1 MKTEGASGEHV
12 RSRVRA
18 TLSTRWQDMLA
29 QARPIH
35 WLKNLIVFVPLLTS
49 QQFFN
54 WAMWPSVAGA
64 FVSFCL
70 AASAGYQLNDV
81 IDLKA
86 DRQHSQKRTRPLA
99 AGRLS
104 PRVASM
110 LGLGLAAASLML
122 ALAVSLQLALI
133 VLGYVILSALYS
145 TVLKRAAGV
154 DVLALAA
161 LYCARIFGGAVAI
174 GVMVSPYLL
183 AFSGF
188 LFLSLAL
195 MKRFITFTA
204 SEIRMPG
211 YYGHSYGAVM
221 LGSGVAT
228 AFLSCGLLGL
238 YVADPEIRA
247 RYSSPDLL
255 WGVWLVLS
263 YAMLRGWVRA
273 GRGLLDEDLARAA
286 ARDRSLW
293 ALGVLA
299 MVVFL
304 TAY

>member
-1 MKTEGASGEHV
+1 MKTEGASGDHV
-12 RSRVRA
+12 RPRLRA
-18 TLSTRWQDMLA
+18 TLTTRGQDLLA

-49 QQFFN
+49 QQFYN
-54 WAMWPSVAGA
+54 GAMWPSVAVA
-64 FVSFCL
+64 FASFCL

-86 DRQHSQKRTRPLA
+86 DRQHGQKRSRPLA
-99 AGRLS
+99 SGQVSMRDA
-104 PRVASM
+104 VA
-110 LGLGLAAASLML
+110 LGIGLAAASLVL
-122 ALAVSLQLALI
+122 ALAVSAQLALI
-133 VLGYVILSALYS
+133 VVGYMALSALYS
-145 TVLKRAAGV
+145 TVLKRVAGV

-174 GVMVSPYLL
+174 GVIVSPYLL

-195 MKRFITFTA
+195 MKRFVTFTA
-204 SEIRMPG
+204 SEIRLPG
-211 YYGHSYGAVM
+211 FYGHSYGALM
-221 LGSGVAT
+221 LGSGVAM
-228 AFLSCGLLGL
+228 ALLSCGLLGV

-263 YAMLRGWVRA
+263 YAMLRGWLRA
-273 GRGLLDEDLARAA
+273 GHGLLDEDLARAA
-286 ARDRSLW
+286 AGDRSLW

-299 MVVFL
+299 VAVFL